1 MKSSS
6 RFFPARLMSAE
17 VFGQYA
23 EDVYLLK
30 PNNSPDK
37 SVELA
42 VTHLTRVGAAVGKVP
57 LVLVH
62 GLHQNKCM
70 WASEASSVGE
80 RLVEA
85 GVDVWMFEC
94 RGHGHSPVNAGY
106 EQNTMADYARYD
118 IPAVNMF
125 VAEQTACAVNWL
137 GDGAGGGAL
146 LFALVMGALEE
157 QSLGKVV
164 GVGVPFYNA
173 RWSRVPGVSS
183 LLMARRLRS
192 VEASGPEREPMS
204 LMSALVKEN
213 HWLASRGAFA
223 GVDLWAEL
231 EVLSRGWKWLA
242 PESSVSQFN
251 TDFSRLSAEVR
262 ADCLVELPSE
272 GVQSDANGS
281 SLWNADKSLVD
292 GLVLRL
298 QRLLGVEGEFNNVS
312 PVGASSP
319 AV

>member
-1 MKSSS
+1 
-6 RFFPARLMSAE
+6 MSAE
-17 VFGQYA
+17 VFGEYA

-42 VTHLTRVGAAVGKVP
+42 VTHLTKIGMPVGKVP

-70 WASEASSVGE
+70 WASDTSTIGE
-80 RLVEA
+80 RLIEV
-85 GVDVWMFEC
+85 GFDVWMLEC
-94 RGHGHSPVNAGY
+94 RGHGRSPVNARF

-125 VAEQTACAVNWL
+125 VAEQTRSAVNWL

-157 QSLGKVV
+157 QCLGTVV
-164 GVGVPFYNA
+164 GAGVPFYNA
-173 RWSRVPGVSS
+173 GWSKVPGVSS
-183 LLMARRLRS
+183 LLMARRMRS
-192 VEASGPEREPMS
+192 MGASGPEREPVS

-213 HWLASRGAFA
+213 HWFASRGAFA

-231 EVLSRGWKWLA
+231 EACSSGWAWLGA
-242 PESSVSQFN
+242 ASAASQFDS
-251 TDFSRLSAEVR
+251 DFSLLSASAR
-262 ADCLVELPSE
+262 ADRFLEVGLKE
-272 GVQSDANGS
+272 GVGVGAF
-281 SLWNADKSLVD
+281 SLVSAEKGFID
-292 GLVLRL
+292 ALALRL
-298 QRLLGVEGEFNNVS
+298 WEFLGGEGELNHVS
-312 PVGASSP
+312 AIGEASP